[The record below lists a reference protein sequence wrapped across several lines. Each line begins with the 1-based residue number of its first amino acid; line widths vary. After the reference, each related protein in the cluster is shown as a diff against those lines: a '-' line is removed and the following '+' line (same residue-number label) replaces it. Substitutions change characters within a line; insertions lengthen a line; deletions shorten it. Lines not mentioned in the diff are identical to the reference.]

1 MRSNNSIVY
10 LPLNGN
16 DSEDIIVTKTRHAG
30 LLCRLLAPCLLV
42 ISVSLNVVFMT
53 SKFLGLEAPTS
64 QALYSP
70 AQNVVEYK
78 TVKFHSGFG
87 ADLPIYDRPP
97 SPEVDAAWD
106 GLYEFALTKV
116 PRNEAILM
124 PNRTY
129 PILGEEDH
137 YMIAL
142 DVFHQLHCLNEMRK
156 AMYPEY
162 YPITGEGIH
171 TPHMQHC
178 ISSLRQSI
186 TCSADITPIVW
197 QWSNK
202 SQAAKERSDVV
213 HTCRNFE
220 KIKDW
225 AEDRFVPRQQN
236 MSIFIGDDLDIPTI
250 W

>member
-1 MRSNNSIVY
+1 MRPNSSVY

-16 DSEDIIVTKTRHAG
+16 NSEESIVPKAHSGFSFRTF
-30 LLCRLLAPCLLV
+30 LFPCLLAS
-42 ISVSLNVVFMT
+42 ITLN
-53 SKFLGLEAPTS
+53 LGLVTSLWLRSKAATS

-70 AQNVVEYK
+70 AQNAIDYK

-106 GLYEFALTKV
+106 GLYEFALNKV
-116 PRNEAILM
+116 PRNEAVLL

-178 ISSLRQSI
+178 LSSLRQSI
-186 TCSADITPIVW
+186 TCSVDITPIVW
-197 QWSNK
+197 QWSNQ
-202 SQAAKERSDVV
+202 SQAAKERSDVI
-213 HTCRNFE
+213 HTCRDFE
-220 KIKDW
+220 KIKYW
-225 AEDRFVPRQQN
+225 AQNHFVPRQQN
-236 MSIFIGDDLDIPTI
+236 MTIFIDDDLDVPTI

>member
-1 MRSNNSIVY
+1 MHSTSSVVY
-10 LPLNGN
+10 LPLTGN
-16 DSEDIIVTKTRHAG
+16 DSEENIISNSHSHFSFRS
-30 LLCRLLAPCLLV
+30 LIIPCLLLALAASDLV
-42 ISVSLNVVFMT
+42 LFTVLCLKT
-53 SKFLGLEAPTS
+53 ETPAS
-64 QALYSP
+64 QVLYSP
-70 AQNVVEYK
+70 AQDAIEYK

-97 SPEVDAAWD
+97 SPEVDAAWAS
-106 GLYEFALTKV
+106 LYEFALNKV

-124 PNRTY
+124 TNQTY
-129 PILGEEDH
+129 PILGEEGY

-202 SQAAKERSDVV
+202 SKAAKERSDVV
-213 HTCRNFE
+213 HTCRDFQ
-220 KIKDW
+220 KITDW
-225 AEDRFVPRQQN
+225 AQDHFVPRQQN
-236 MSIFIGDDLDIPTI
+236 MSIFIDDELDIPII